1 MLNSPSQDYLP
12 SMAYSNDMVHIAQ
25 SELQQLIRQDTR
37 SIREPKQRMIRKYCS
52 QPHGPGMQ
60 DSLVTQTTQACM
72 PMYNLNPLSED
83 DIPENWEEGE
93 DGRKSRFSVDDKK
106 RNMVDLETV
115 RKIANASSPFIR
127 MSDDDDFMATVD
139 ELCRELVDVAFNAA
153 GLGEKEVADHRDV
166 VRHLEAF

>member
-1 MLNSPSQDYLP
+1 MLYSSSQDYIP

-72 PMYNLNPLSED
+72 PMHDLNLLSED
-83 DIPENWEEGE
+83 DIPEYWEEGE
-93 DGRKSRFSVDDKK
+93 DGRKSRFSIDDKK
-106 RNMVDLETV
+106 RYMVDLETI
-115 RKIANASSPFIR
+115 RKVPNASSPFIR
-127 MSDDDDFMATVD
+127 VSDDDDFMTTVD
-139 ELCRELVDVAFNAA
+139 ELSRELVDVAFNAA
-153 GLGEKEVADHRDV
+153 GLGEKEIADHRDV
-166 VRHLEAF
+166 VWHLETF